1 MFVLSVAHSILI
13 LSKAVH
19 RITWIFSKEN
29 IFETGTWEYFILAV
43 R

>member
-1 MFVLSVAHSILI
+1 MFVLSVAHSIL
-13 LSKAVH
+13 SEAVH

-29 IFETGTWEYFILAV
+29 IFENRNLEYFILAV